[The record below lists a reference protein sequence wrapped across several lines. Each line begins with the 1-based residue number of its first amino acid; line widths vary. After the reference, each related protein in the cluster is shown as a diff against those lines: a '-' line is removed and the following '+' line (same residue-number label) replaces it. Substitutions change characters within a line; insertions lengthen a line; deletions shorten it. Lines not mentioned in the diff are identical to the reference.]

1 MTMLGDFE
9 GINLSDESSAVQI
22 LVTVYFILTTFLV
35 QITILNMLIA
45 IMGDT
50 FGQHMQEQDVQSKR

>member
-1 MTMLGDFE
+1 MLGDFE

-50 FGQHMQEQDVQSKR
+50 FGQHM